1 MCRIYLV
8 TNKTNNKQYVGQT
21 VTKHSRHGHGHAL
34 RDAYKKYGF
43 NNFTY
48 ETILSN
54 IQEDNLQDYAE
65 RFWIKVVGSLA
76 PNGYNLE
83 EGGKRGKR
91 VHHKPNLGKKA
102 SDETRAKMTAS
113 QKKHWA
119 SYEVHPNVGRKP
131 SEETRRKMSESK
143 KNQVQ
148 TMETK
153 MKRSESIKLWHQ
165 MRKEQACQP
174 Q

>member
-1 MCRIYLV
+1 MSRIYLV
-8 TNKTNNKQYVGQT
+8 TNKTNGKQYVGQT
-21 VTKHSRHGHGHAL
+21 VTEHSRHGHGHAI
-34 RDAYKKYGF
+34 RRAYKKYGF

-48 ETILSN
+48 ETMFSD
-54 IQEDNLQDYAE
+54 IQDEMLEDYAE
-65 RFWIKVVGSLA
+65 KFWIKVFGTLA

-102 SDETRAKMTAS
+102 SAETRAKMTES
-113 QKKHWA
+113 QKKHWT
-119 SYEVHPNVGRKP
+119 SYDIHPNTGRKP

-143 KNQVQ
+143 RKQVQ

-165 MRKEQACQP
+165 MRKEQACQ
-174 Q
+174 QQ

>member
-1 MCRIYLV
+1 MRIYCV
-8 TNKTNNKQYVGQT
+8 TNNTNGKQYVGQT
-21 VTKHSRHGHGHAL
+21 VTAHSRHGHGHAL

-54 IQEDNLQDYAE
+54 IQEDNIQDYAE
-65 RFWIKVVGSLA
+65 RFWIKIVGSLA

-119 SYEVHPNVGRKP
+119 SYEVHPNIGRKHTDEWKKTASERMKKQVQ
-131 SEETRRKMSESK
+131 SEETK
-143 KNQVQ
+143 K
-148 TMETK
+148 
-153 MKRSESIKLWHQ
+153 KRSESIKLWHQ
-165 MRKEQACQP
+165 KRKELKCQ
-174 Q
+174 QQ

>member
-1 MCRIYLV
+1 MRIYCV
-8 TNKTNNKQYVGQT
+8 TNNTNGKQYVGQT
-21 VTKHSRHGHGHAL
+21 VTAHSRHGHGHAM

-102 SDETRAKMTAS
+102 SK
-113 QKKHWA
+113 
-119 SYEVHPNVGRKP
+119 
-131 SEETRRKMSESK
+131 ETRRKMSEGQKRRIALLGQHPNKGNKHTEEWKAAASK
-143 KNQVQ
+143 RMKKQVQ
-148 TMETK
+148 SEETRK
-153 MKRSESIKLWHQ
+153 KRSESIKLWHQ
-165 MRKEQACQP
+165 KRKEQSCQ
-174 Q
+174 